1 MVVITKITE
10 DQYEVE
16 IDVDAD
22 AGVVKLVGEI
32 SNAVSEGDVYTAVK
46 ITFAADVKL
55 VMFSRT
61 DVLTALYKNVGITAR
76 VYGPLSQEV
85 DDLEDDIAAVKAGAD
100 LGDFAWMFE

>member
-1 MVVITKITE
+1 MIQKITSDE
-10 DQYEVE
+10 YEIEV
-16 IDVDAD
+16 DVDAD

-32 SNAVSEGDVYTAVK
+32 SNAVSEGDTYSAVT

-55 VMFSRT
+55 VEFSRT

-76 VYGPLSQEV
+76 VYGPLSKEV
-85 DDLEDDIAAVKAGAD
+85 DGLEDDIAAVKAGAD